1 MAVSAVTAVLGGTY
15 HIFPKMTGKMYNE
28 TLGKLGFWLFFIG
41 ANITFSITIYMG
53 AAYGMPRRY
62 YDYAQFP
69 EVEGLQQIATY
80 GSYVILLGAIVV
92 LISWIHALVAGEK
105 APLNPWDSKSL
116 EWTHTAS
123 PPPIGNFAEP
133 VKLSEDWDPYGI
145 QEGLTRKSRR
155 NQRLRPR
162 LTGGE
167 AVPPFFKGRSGG
179 VSNHGRHNKLLAA
192 FLNSGY
198 ARSLRSARS
207 SGLFPPEW

>member
-1 MAVSAVTAVLGGTY
+1 MSQANNAPDTPVPDVPPKVAPENVTLRSQPRPVTRLNRRMLAVLAGGLATAVLGGTY
-15 HIFPKMTGKMYNE
+15 YIFPKMTGRMYNE

-41 ANITFSITIYMG
+41 ANITFSFTLYMG

-105 APLNPWDSKSL
+105 APLNPWGSRSL

-133 VKLSEDWDPYGI
+133 VKLSEDWDPYGY
-145 QEGLTRKSRR
+145 K
-155 NQRLRPR
+155 
-162 LTGGE
+162 
-167 AVPPFFKGRSGG
+167 KD
-179 VSNHGRHNKLLAA
+179 
-192 FLNSGY
+192 
-198 ARSLRSARS
+198 
-207 SGLFPPEW
+207 